1 MKLPANFQLDI
12 NTLQTWINKYSLKL
26 STNFQLDINTLQT
39 WINKYSSLM
48 DINLNIYDKE
58 VQLFILLISLTF
70 IIILSLIIK
79 LRLYLFKGH
88 DVTDE
93 QREEI
98 KRLQGDTLKDIAFVK
113 KDDRDDFLYFKL
125 SYQYAYNKV
134 VGIVNPAF
142 QKALYSGLWEDNAR
156 LNTSDKWRI
165 YAAFRNKNEKDLADI
180 GYTLPHRQIKGLTG
194 KAYSSPALILSLFTY
209 EKLGKN

>member
-58 VQLFILLISLTF
+58 VQLFILLISLIF
-70 IIILSLIIK
+70 IIILSLIPI
-79 LRLYLFKGH
+79 LRPYLFISYRL
-88 DVTDE
+88 TDE
-93 QREEI
+93 QHEEI
-98 KRLQGDTLKDIAFVK
+98 KRLQRETLKDMSINN
-113 KDDRDDFLYFKL
+113 DRDRDKIYYKL

-134 VGIVNPAF
+134 VSITELGLKLP
-142 QKALYSGLWEDNAR
+142 LYSRRWGENAR
-156 LNTSDKWRI
+156 LNSREKWRI
-165 YAAFRNKNEKDLADI
+165 YVALRNKQDLAEI
-180 GYTLPHRQIKGLTG
+180 GYTLPYRQIKGLNG
-194 KAYSSPALILSLFTY
+194 KAYSSPALIVSLFAY
-209 EKLGKN
+209 ENLG